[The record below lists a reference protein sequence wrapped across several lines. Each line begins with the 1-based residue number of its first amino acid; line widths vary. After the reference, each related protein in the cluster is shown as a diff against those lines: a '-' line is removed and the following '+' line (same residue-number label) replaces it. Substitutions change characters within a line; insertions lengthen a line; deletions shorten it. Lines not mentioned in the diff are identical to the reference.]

1 MRVGSTFLGFALS
14 VIVLFTIRPARAQV
28 EDDAFCQMLA
38 AVSDQSPQR
47 IGNVESG
54 TTGLSSVR
62 FDRRVTPGATYLF
75 VVALSADATD
85 ASVLPASRVGDE
97 APTRRGGRV
106 AHDFRASSRGAI
118 TLSFHAPMGTHYHAA
133 LYRLGHGPPSLA
145 MRASATALGA
155 GGLADL
161 SGSHPHPPDC
171 RPEPPSGPGTATGAR
186 GATTSRARTTQLMIR
201 GSMPRPEIERVL
213 DRSAAQLGHCAE
225 VNGAADVRLTFV
237 IAPSGTVASASA
249 DGGPPELV
257 RCIAAAARRW
267 RFPQTG
273 AGVTMVE
280 VSISF
285 AG

>member
-1 MRVGSTFLGFALS
+1 
-14 VIVLFTIRPARAQV
+14 
-28 EDDAFCQMLA
+28 
-38 AVSDQSPQR
+38 
-47 IGNVESG
+47 
-54 TTGLSSVR
+54 
-62 FDRRVTPGATYLF
+62 
-75 VVALSADATD
+75 
-85 ASVLPASRVGDE
+85 
-97 APTRRGGRV
+97 
-106 AHDFRASSRGAI
+106 
-118 TLSFHAPMGTHYHAA
+118 
-133 LYRLGHGPPSLA
+133 
-145 MRASATALGA
+145 
-155 GGLADL
+155 
-161 SGSHPHPPDC
+161 
-171 RPEPPSGPGTATGAR
+171 
-186 GATTSRARTTQLMIR
+186 MIR